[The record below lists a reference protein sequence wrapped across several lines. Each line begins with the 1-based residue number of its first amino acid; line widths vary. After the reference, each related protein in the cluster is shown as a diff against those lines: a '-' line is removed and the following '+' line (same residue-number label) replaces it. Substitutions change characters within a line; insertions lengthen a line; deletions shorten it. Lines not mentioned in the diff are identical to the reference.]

1 MHDGYYTGNEKDV
14 NTPQEEKNRRKI
26 KENQKQKRK
35 PTERTLARLEGKK
48 KEEII
53 KRTWHRTD
61 LQTKEPAA
69 QATQEKFE
77 SQLSEN
83 HLE

>member
-1 MHDGYYTGNEKDV
+1 MRDRYYAGNEKDEC
-14 NTPQEEKNRRKI
+14 TLQEEKNRKKI

-35 PTERTLARLEGKK
+35 PKERTLTRLEGKK

-69 QATQEKFE
+69 QATQKKFE

>member
-14 NTPQEEKNRRKI
+14 NTLQEEKNRRKI

-48 KEEII
+48 N
-53 KRTWHRTD
+53 
-61 LQTKEPAA
+61 QTKEPAA

-77 SQLSEN
+77 SQLSGN